1 VGRLHLVV
9 AYDVSENRRRARLAK
24 RLRAFLD
31 RVQKSVFEGQMD
43 ERRLDTLRRT
53 VEREIDQ
60 NCDSAR
66 VYHLCARCRAAVEII
81 GTGTYVEDGQ
91 RDLVF

>member
-1 VGRLHLVV
+1 
-9 AYDVSENRRRARLAK
+9 
-24 RLRAFLD
+24 
-31 RVQKSVFEGQMD
+31 
-43 ERRLDTLRRT
+43 
-53 VEREIDQ
+53 
-60 NCDSAR
+60 